1 MPETSCLFASFDTT
15 LSGAFD
21 AHISRLVSHDTQPR
35 KDLTLASAT
44 GDKYKCIL
52 VASCHTTWILH
63 SAHTHRTDIMYLDRA
78 RSL

>member
-44 GDKYKCIL
+44 GRQVQVHSGGIL
-52 VASCHTTWILH
+52 PYDMDTSQRI
-63 SAHTHRTDIMYLDRA
+63 YPPN
-78 RSL
+78 